1 MSENGFADPT
11 DVEAPEAPVGEGEAP
26 KPRAAF
32 ERSPL
37 KVLASLETRPLEQ
50 AMKAIEYIGA
60 GRERERKI
68 VKSLSPAALS
78 MVAQNGPEYLSAV
91 QASA

>member
-1 MSENGFADPT
+1 MSDENGFAEPVV
-11 DVEAPEAPVGEGEAP
+11 DVEAPVAGEGEAP

-68 VKSLSPAALS
+68 VKSLSSAALA